1 MDGRIGKGFG
11 INPYWDQ
18 LAAIGTRKLIELG
31 RHDGTQDFF
40 RCVFL
45 FRIFCHSVSRR
56 RISSFETVNSWRT
69 ALSNRWVSVSPGTLG
84 AG

>member
-31 RHDGTQDFF
+31 RHDGAQDFF
-40 RCVFL
+40 GCVFL
-45 FRIFCHSVSRR
+45 F
-56 RISSFETVNSWRT
+56 
-69 ALSNRWVSVSPGTLG
+69 
-84 AG
+84 